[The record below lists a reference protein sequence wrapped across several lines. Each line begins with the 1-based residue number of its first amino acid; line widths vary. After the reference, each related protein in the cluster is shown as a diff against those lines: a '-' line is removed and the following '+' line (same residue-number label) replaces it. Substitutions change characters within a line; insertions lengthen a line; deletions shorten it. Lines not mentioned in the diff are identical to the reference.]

1 MPNWSGGA
9 RLPHRYWPSKGRQ
22 RHGGGGSLK
31 AILRGISTYKNP
43 GSMGWPVG
51 IRNHVL
57 LRYLLFFFGA
67 FRLVY
72 TEKPERTML
81 GLEWRCRAPAP
92 LLVPTPVPPPQG
104 TPGCARNPEHV
115 CNNHVS
121 LRHFIVL
128 SLGLWAR
135 RYIR

>member
-92 LLVPTPVPPPQG
+92 LLVPTPVPPRY
-104 TPGCARNPEHV
+104 ARMCQKPRAR
-115 CNNHVS
+115 
-121 LRHFIVL
+121 LQL
-128 SLGLWAR
+128 SRITATFYRSFSEPLGS
-135 RYIR
+135 